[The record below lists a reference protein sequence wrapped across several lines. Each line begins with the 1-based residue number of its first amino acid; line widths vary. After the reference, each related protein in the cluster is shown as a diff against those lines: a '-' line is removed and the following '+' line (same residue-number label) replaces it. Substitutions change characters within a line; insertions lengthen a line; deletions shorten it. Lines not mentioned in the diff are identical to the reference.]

1 MKTFGVGVGTLVL
14 TANTILLGGYKFGCH
29 SLSHMVGGFLN
40 SISRSPMRKK
50 AYDCVSCLNRGHMIW
65 AWCSL
70 FMVGFSDVYVRLC
83 SQGTWTDLRL
93 F

>member
-1 MKTFGVGVGTLVL
+1 
-14 TANTILLGGYKFGCH
+14 
-29 SLSHMVGGFLN
+29 
-40 SISRSPMRKK
+40 MRKK

-83 SQGTWTDLRL
+83 SQGTWTALRL